1 MQRYLDEI
9 SSPEDLRQLLPG
21 ELPAVAREVRDR
33 LIGVVSANGGH
44 LASSLGAVE
53 LTIALHYVFDTPR
66 DAIVWDVGHQ
76 AYAHKLLT
84 GRNPSFDTLRRAG
97 GVAGFPRRDESV
109 HDAFGAGHA
118 STAVSAALGLAA
130 ARDARGGDGK
140 VIAIIGDGSLTG
152 GLCYEGLNNAGL
164 RSRNLIVILNDN
176 AMSISRNVGAISA
189 YLNRLM
195 SSPIYNRVRS
205 EMQAIVKGIPGI
217 GARMFETA
225 RKMEES
231 LKNMIVPGIVFEEIG
246 FRYFG
251 PVDGHDI
258 PGLVEMLR
266 RLKKIEEPLI
276 LHVRTVKGKG
286 YEHAERHPEYFHGT
300 DPFDIATGRP
310 KTGNGGETWAGAMGG
325 ALVEAA
331 RKDPLIVAITAAMA
345 GGTGLSAFAKE
356 FPSRF
361 FDVGIA
367 EGHAA
372 TFAAGLAAGGARPVV
387 AIYATFLQ
395 RAYDQLIHD
404 ICLQGLPVVLAV
416 DHAGIVGS
424 DGPTHSGQF
433 AISFLRHIPRL
444 AVMAPSDGAELR
456 AMLVWALASGGPCAI
471 VYPKG
476 TAPSPGAGAPRPP
489 MEAGKARVL
498 REGTEVAIAAAGAM
512 AGVAAAAADILA
524 GKGKS
529 ACVIDARFVKP
540 LDRGTILS
548 AARRTGRIVT
558 IEENSLEGGFG
569 SAVLELL
576 DEARLGGVETER
588 LGIGDCFVEQGGRG
602 EIMAALGLDAAAVAA
617 RIMERFWPS

>member
-9 SSPEDLRQLLPG
+9 NSPEDLRQLLPG
-21 ELPAVAREVRDR
+21 ELPVVAREVRDR

-225 RKMEES
+225 RKIEES

-372 TFAAGLAAGGARPVV
+372 TFAAGLAAGGARPVL

-456 AMLVWALASGGPCAI
+456 AMLAWALASGGPSAI

-476 TAPSPGAGAPRPP
+476 TAPTPGAGEPRPP
-489 MEAGKARVL
+489 IEAGKARVL
-498 REGTEVAIAAAGAM
+498 REGAEVAIVAAGAM

-524 GKGKS
+524 GKGRS

-588 LGIGDCFVEQGGRG
+588 FGIGDSFVEQGGRG
-602 EIMAALGLDAAAVAA
+602 EIMAAIGLDADAVAA